1 VFEELDSHV
10 AESITPQSM
19 TRPTS
24 AIREIRGAMR
34 LVPRHTVLRI
44 RRWLRSSEAATIL
57 LAVSVGLCAGLATGL
72 LGTIAHYLQQLIYG
86 IGINRLSALTSIRH
100 PVKLL
105 ALPLAGLLLA
115 LLARWIPQKTTP
127 IDVVEANA
135 LHGGRV
141 PLADSALVCL
151 QTLISNGFGA
161 SVGLEAAYA
170 QAGGG
175 IASLAGRISALRRA
189 DLRIL
194 VGAGAGAA
202 VGAAFGAPLAG
213 AFYAFEIVI
222 GAYTPAAIAPVAAAS
237 LAATLVTRGLG
248 FQPYL
253 VAAPATAH
261 ITTLS
266 YLLFAGLGVTA
277 SVCGIAI
284 MRLQAALER
293 LLARVRMPQF
303 WRPVIGGALLMP
315 IAWLSPQSLSAGH
328 GALRLELVLHPA
340 ASFLLLIFA
349 LKALASIVS
358 LSFGFRGG
366 LFFASLFLGTL
377 LGPAY
382 AQALNETGLGILIN
396 EQDAALVGMAALA
409 VTIVGGP
416 MTLSLL
422 VLEVTH
428 DFALTGVVITAA
440 LCASAFTR
448 AHFGYSFSTWRL
460 HLRGTA
466 IRSARDIGWMTGL
479 TAGRMMRRDPVVVDA
494 DLTIAAFRIGVPLGS
509 TSRAVLSRDGI
520 YAGIVSTAEV
530 FDPTL
535 DPAALLSDCAQLKD
549 AALTPDMDL
558 GAVLDRFE
566 QLETE
571 DLAVTDSEGRIL
583 GALTEKYVQR
593 RYIEESEKVQ
603 SALFGE

>member
-1 VFEELDSHV
+1 
-10 AESITPQSM
+10 
-19 TRPTS
+19 
-24 AIREIRGAMR
+24 
-34 LVPRHTVLRI
+34 
-44 RRWLRSSEAATIL
+44 
-57 LAVSVGLCAGLATGL
+57 
-72 LGTIAHYLQQLIYG
+72 
-86 IGINRLSALTSIRH
+86 
-100 PVKLL
+100 
-105 ALPLAGLLLA
+105 
-115 LLARWIPQKTTP
+115 
-127 IDVVEANA
+127 
-135 LHGGRV
+135 
-141 PLADSALVCL
+141 
-151 QTLISNGFGA
+151 
-161 SVGLEAAYA
+161 
-170 QAGGG
+170 
-175 IASLAGRISALRRA
+175 
-189 DLRIL
+189 
-194 VGAGAGAA
+194 
-202 VGAAFGAPLAG
+202 
-213 AFYAFEIVI
+213 
-222 GAYTPAAIAPVAAAS
+222 
-237 LAATLVTRGLG
+237 
-248 FQPYL
+248 
-253 VAAPATAH
+253 
-261 ITTLS
+261 
-266 YLLFAGLGVTA
+266 
-277 SVCGIAI
+277 
-284 MRLQAALER
+284 
-293 LLARVRMPQF
+293 
-303 WRPVIGGALLMP
+303 VIGGALLMP

-340 ASFLLLIFA
+340 ASFLVLIFV

-382 AQALNETGLGILIN
+382 AQALNEMGLGMLIN

-460 HLRGTA
+460 HLRGA
-466 IRSARDIGWMTGL
+466 NIRSARDIGWMSGL

-494 DLTIAAFRIGVPLGS
+494 DITIAAFRIGVPLGS

-520 YAGIVSTAEV
+520 YAGIVSTAVV

-535 DPAALLSDCAQLKD
+535 DPSALLSDYAQLQD

-566 QLETE
+566 QLQTE
-571 DLAVTDSEGRIL
+571 DLAVVNGEGRIL
-583 GALTEKYVQR
+583 GVLTETYVQR

>member
-1 VFEELDSHV
+1 
-10 AESITPQSM
+10 
-19 TRPTS
+19 
-24 AIREIRGAMR
+24 MR
-34 LVPRHTVLRI
+34 LMPRYALLRLQ
-44 RRWLRSSEAATIL
+44 RWLRSSEAATIL
-57 LAVSVGLCAGLATGL
+57 LAVGVGICAGLVTVL
-72 LGTIAHYLQQLIYG
+72 LGTIAHGLQALIYG
-86 IGINRLSALTSIRH
+86 VGINRLSALASIRH
-100 PVKLL
+100 PAKLL
-105 ALPLAGLLLA
+105 ALPFGGLLLA
-115 LLARWIPQKTTP
+115 LLARRMRRDKAPV
-127 IDVVEANA
+127 DVVEANA

-141 PLADSALVCL
+141 PPGDSTLVCL

-175 IASLAGRISALRRA
+175 LASLAGRFSALRRG
-189 DLRIL
+189 DMRIL

-237 LAATLVTRGLG
+237 LTATLVTRSLG
-248 FQPYL
+248 FEPYL
-253 VAAPATAH
+253 IAAPATDR
-261 ITTLS
+261 ITTLA
-266 YLLFAGLGVTA
+266 YLLFAGLGIVSA
-277 SVCGIAI
+277 VCGIAI
-284 MRLQAALER
+284 MRLQTALER
-293 LLARVRMPQF
+293 LVTRTGLPQF

-328 GALRLELVLHPA
+328 GALRLELALHPA

-366 LFFASLFLGTL
+366 LFFASLFLGSL

-382 AQALNETGLGILIN
+382 AQAIDALGFAGLIS
-396 EQDAALVGMAALA
+396 EHDAALVGMAALA

-428 DFALTGVVITAA
+428 DFALTGVVITAS

-460 HLRGTA
+460 HLRGSGV
-466 IRSARDIGWMTGL
+466 RSARDIGWMSGL
-479 TAGRMMRRDPVVVDA
+479 TAGRMMRRDPTVVDA
-494 DLTIAAFRIGVPLGS
+494 DLTIAAFRIAVPLGS
-509 TSRAVLSRDGI
+509 TSRALLSRDGA
-520 YAGIVSTAEV
+520 YAGVVNTAEA
-530 FDPTL
+530 FDPAL
-535 DPAALLSDCAQLKD
+535 DPAASLAGLARLTD

-558 GAVLDRFE
+558 GTVLDRFE
-566 QLETE
+566 QLQAE
-571 DLAVTDSEGRIL
+571 DLAVIDGERRIL
-583 GALTEKYVQR
+583 GVLTEKYAHR